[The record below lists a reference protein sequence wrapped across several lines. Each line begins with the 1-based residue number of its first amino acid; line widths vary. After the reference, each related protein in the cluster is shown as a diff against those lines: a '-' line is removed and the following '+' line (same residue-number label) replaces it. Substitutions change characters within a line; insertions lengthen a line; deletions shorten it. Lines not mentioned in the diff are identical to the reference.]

1 MVASKRFVNRVE
13 ELSTFRTEI
22 ARPVPNNRIVL
33 VESASGVG
41 KSAFTER
48 VLATVHGCAAVKV
61 PLMPGRAP
69 DGYCITQTARA
80 FDRTASMHG
89 HCTLQQYLEKGRAGD
104 VMRRHYQA
112 ALFRAQAHHDAG
124 GTATTVMEEGGG
136 VHLAVSTESV
146 FRSFYGEE
154 ISLLADYLKHVLGET
169 RFVLDLENA
178 QDVDRLSLHI
188 LCELLE
194 AQAGHFVILEY
205 TTGSTTGLSVLE
217 LSAPLRATGSRVDR
231 FPLRKLPLHD
241 VHELI
246 TEMGVHR
253 LVQRVYDEFD
263 GNLRALADFDAVLA
277 HGDISALT
285 PGFPISNSTGVRIE
299 RLRKS
304 TQFVLGCVVVHRSS
318 VQVDLLYRMYGAH
331 GIFKELFVDFDASLA
346 ELQSETLLR
355 ISQGRVTLSH
365 DSIGRAFA
373 EVPALQRYVIIA
385 AEAWSR
391 VYDELNRA
399 REYVLV
405 TRSET
410 LHSLFYFFSITEPSR
425 LLGVLDE
432 VREVA
437 LESLRPASALDLL
450 EQLRAVLQSRMQSGN
465 PAMARLVYQLL
476 DIYYLL
482 GLYEQATEL
491 VLPLLA
497 PAPQRD
503 VYQVALLSV
512 QDRDAESVPLIEL
525 LLAARGIHETW
536 YEFFLKLFLIVGY
549 RCLDRMDDAER
560 VFLEMLGNVRYM
572 GTPAYALLLRD
583 ADIVVDNRD
592 AIPYLEQS
600 VMLMNR
606 HAMRVPEAQSRIMLA
621 TNYTIDGQLE
631 RAEEE
636 LDAAERLL
644 AGRAMKR
651 HIALNDRATVLLL
664 RAVPDP
670 EGAVELLTNALRTV
684 TVPFDRIV
692 VLNNLVIANAQ
703 RRNFDMVQQLERE
716 VVALVADHPFSDL
729 HRITYLNLAYAWS
742 EAGARGTAENYRS
755 QACQLGDGGDP
766 YFSHLLF
773 GEPLHDPQYE
783 FITSVPFR
791 PAFLANWDT
800 ELSEFIPLPN

>member
-1 MVASKRFVNRVE
+1 
-13 ELSTFRTEI
+13 
-22 ARPVPNNRIVL
+22 
-33 VESASGVG
+33 
-41 KSAFTER
+41 
-48 VLATVHGCAAVKV
+48 
-61 PLMPGRAP
+61 
-69 DGYCITQTARA
+69 
-80 FDRTASMHG
+80 
-89 HCTLQQYLEKGRAGD
+89 
-104 VMRRHYQA
+104 
-112 ALFRAQAHHDAG
+112 
-124 GTATTVMEEGGG
+124 
-136 VHLAVSTESV
+136 
-146 FRSFYGEE
+146 
-154 ISLLADYLKHVLGET
+154 
-169 RFVLDLENA
+169 
-178 QDVDRLSLHI
+178 
-188 LCELLE
+188 
-194 AQAGHFVILEY
+194 
-205 TTGSTTGLSVLE
+205 
-217 LSAPLRATGSRVDR
+217 VDR
-231 FPLRKLPLHD
+231 FPLRKLPFHD
-241 VHELI
+241 ARELI
-246 TEMGVHR
+246 TETGAQR

-263 GNLRALADFDAVLA
+263 GNLRALADLDAVLA
-277 HGDISALT
+277 HGDSSALAT
-285 PGFPISNSTGVRIE
+285 GFPISDSTAVRIE
-299 RLRKS
+299 RLQKS
-304 TQFVLGCVVVHRSS
+304 TQFVLACVVVHRGS
-318 VQVDLLYRMYGAH
+318 VVVDLLYRMYGAH

-346 ELQSETLLR
+346 VLQSETLLR
-355 ISQGRVTLSH
+355 INQGRVTLSH

-373 EVPALQRYVIIA
+373 ETPSLQRYLIIA

-391 VYDELNRA
+391 VYDRLNQA

-410 LHSLFYFFSITEPSR
+410 LHSLFYFFSITDPSR
-425 LLGVLDE
+425 LLGVLGE

-450 EQLRAVLQSRMQSGN
+450 EQLRTVLQSRTQSGGT
-465 PAMARLVYQLL
+465 ASITRLGYQLL
-476 DIYYLL
+476 DLYYLL

-512 QDRDAESVPLIEL
+512 QDRDAESVVMIES
-525 LLAARGIHETW
+525 LLAAGGIHESW

-549 RCLDRMDDAER
+549 RCLNRMDDAER

-583 ADIVVDNRD
+583 ADLVVDNRD
-592 AIPYLEQS
+592 AIPYLEHS
-600 VMLMNR
+600 VVLMNR
-606 HAMRVPEAQSRIMLA
+606 HSLPVPEAQSRIMLA

-631 RAEEE
+631 RAEAE

-651 HIALNDRATVLLL
+651 HIALNDRATILLL
-664 RAVPDP
+664 RADPDP

-684 TVPFDRIV
+684 TVRFDRIV

-742 EAGARGTAENYRS
+742 EAGASGTAEHYRS
-755 QACQLGDGGDP
+755 QARQMGDGGDP

-773 GEPLHDPQYE
+773 GELLHDPQYE

-800 ELSEFIPLPN
+800 ELSEFIPLPS